1 MAKIRKLN
9 DRDHIL
15 LRTGM
20 YLGNDTEIED
30 NIYIFEDDK
39 FQKQSIK
46 FVPALI
52 KSVNEIIDNSVD
64 EAIRTSFEFANRIKV
79 DMNEN
84 SFQVT
89 DNGRGIPVEKH
100 EDEYQPKI
108 AWGYARAGSNF
119 EDDSS
124 RVTIG
129 LNGLGSYGTNVVSKY
144 FKGISQDGKQK
155 ITCEWRNNADPET
168 YKEKLQSSSRRG
180 VSVYVE
186 PEFERFSK
194 DGFSENDFKI
204 INTRLVMLAMTY
216 PEIKFFFNGNQIK
229 VLKEIKF

>member
-1 MAKIRKLN
+1 MAKIRKLD
-9 DRDHIL
+9 DREHIL

-30 NIYIFEDDK
+30 NIYIYENEQ

-52 KSVNEIIDNSVD
+52 KAVNEIIDNSVD
-64 EAIRTSFEFANRIKV
+64 EAIRTKFKFANRIRIE
-79 DMNEN
+79 MNEK
-84 SFQVT
+84 SFQVA

-100 EDEYQPKI
+100 DDEYQPKI

-119 EDDSS
+119 DDDEE
-124 RVTIG
+124 RTTIG

-144 FKGISQDGKQK
+144 FKGISQDGKHK

-168 YKEKLQSSSRRG
+168 YKEKVQETSRKG
-180 VSVYVE
+180 VTVYVE

-194 DGFSENDFKI
+194 NGFSENDFKI
-204 INTRLVMLAMTY
+204 IYTRLVMLAMTY

-229 VLKEIKF
+229 LPKEVKF